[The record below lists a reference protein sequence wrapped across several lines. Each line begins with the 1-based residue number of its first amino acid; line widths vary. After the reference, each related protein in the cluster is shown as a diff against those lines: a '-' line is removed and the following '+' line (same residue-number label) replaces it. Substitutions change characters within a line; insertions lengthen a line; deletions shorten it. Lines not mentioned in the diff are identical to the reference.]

1 MYVGLGGREQRIGDR
16 FWGVWGREDQDF
28 YNDNFYSL
36 IPYGKCDLEKS
47 EMPLE

>member
-1 MYVGLGGREQRIGDR
+1 MGGSKGSGIGSGER
-16 FWGVWGREDQDF
+16 REDQDF